1 MRNQKINKGI
11 FKETAVNMI
20 FPEMQYH
27 LLGGTEMI
35 NIVFLFGE
43 AIPQD
48 KRLVI

>member
-1 MRNQKINKGI
+1 MKVSLRKK
-11 FKETAVNMI
+11 AVNII

-27 LLGGTEMI
+27 FLGGTEMI
-35 NIVFLFGE
+35 NIVFLFRE

>member
-1 MRNQKINKGI
+1 MKVSLRKK
-11 FKETAVNMI
+11 AVNI
-20 FPEMQYH
+20 ISPEMQYH

-35 NIVFLFGE
+35 NIVFLFRE